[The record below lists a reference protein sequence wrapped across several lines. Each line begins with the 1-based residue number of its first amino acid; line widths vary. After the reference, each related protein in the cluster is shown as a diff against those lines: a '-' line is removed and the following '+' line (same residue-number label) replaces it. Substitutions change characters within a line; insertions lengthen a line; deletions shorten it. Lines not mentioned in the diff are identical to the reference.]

1 MLSNLS
7 ASLFTLKSTYT
18 KVCFSVH
25 DFFFKKVTL
34 TWQSVVVAE
43 LPKANFNKIILCVYC
58 LLLRIPYLRK
68 NAKFN
73 QRSTNSFIF

>member
-1 MLSNLS
+1 MISNLS

-43 LPKANFNKIILCVYC
+43 LPKAKFKQNNFMC
-58 LLLRIPYLRK
+58 LLPIITYLRK